1 MMIIYKFL
9 IIISEIMFSEVNES
23 TPEQPEKN

>member
-9 IIISEIMFSEVNES
+9 IIIGEIMFSEVNES
-23 TPEQPEKN
+23 TPEQSEKN